1 MERKELYG
9 LIGLQEEVICRLQA
23 VGDAV
28 DLVQMDPLLESLMD
42 QETMVEAYNE
52 LKSVLAEDE
61 EQMGMLYCQLEC
73 ARRVFDRYQQK
84 GISKAVYAD
93 TMKCFTRFLEECRK
107 KNGRMFFDRGWWTYR
122 QINMRIFRI
131 GALEYE
137 FGDMEEPGT
146 VAVHIPSDA
155 DLSEASVDQSLAE
168 ARKFFGAFYPDYQ
181 YDKYICDSW
190 LLSPV
195 LRRLLP
201 EGSRIMAFQDRFR
214 IAEVKEDSREYIEW
228 LFQAPLETA
237 DEDLPVQ
244 TSLQRKAR
252 ELMLAGG
259 NIGSAYGILDVL

>member
-1 MERKELYG
+1 
-9 LIGLQEEVICRLQA
+9 
-23 VGDAV
+23 
-28 DLVQMDPLLESLMD
+28 
-42 QETMVEAYNE
+42 
-52 LKSVLAEDE
+52 
-61 EQMGMLYCQLEC
+61 
-73 ARRVFDRYQQK
+73 
-84 GISKAVYAD
+84 
-93 TMKCFTRFLEECRK
+93 
-107 KNGRMFFDRGWWTYR
+107 
-122 QINMRIFRI
+122 MRIFRI

-137 FGDMEEPGT
+137 FGDMEETGT

-155 DLSEASVDQSLAE
+155 DLSETSVDQSLAE
-168 ARKFFGAFYPDYQ
+168 ARKFFGTFYPDYQ

-237 DEDLPVQ
+237 DEDLPVR

-259 NIGSAYGILDVL
+259 NIGSAYGILDVV